1 MQTCRNGIRK
11 VNALNLERA
20 AKSNKKESYTYIGQ
34 KRQGRECVS
43 LLINEKGEMATT
55 DTRKAEVLTEFFV
68 PVFTDSQAPR
78 VSHILEPLG
87 RWVLQEQNPS

>member
-55 DTRKAEVLTEFFV
+55 NMEKSVILNKLFV
-68 PVFTDSQAPR
+68 SC
-78 VSHILEPLG
+78 LCLG
-87 RWVLQEQNPS
+87 RLWIRFSWKLC

>member
-1 MQTCRNGIRK
+1 MWVQKRN
-11 VNALNLERA
+11 
-20 AKSNKKESYTYIGQ
+20 NKKMASP
-34 KRQGRECVS
+34 
-43 LLINEKGEMATT
+43 LINEKGEMATT

-87 RWVLQEQNPS
+87 RWVLQEQNLS

>member
-1 MQTCRNGIRK
+1 MAVASGDVLNIADNKEGFCR
-11 VNALNLERA
+11 
-20 AKSNKKESYTYIGQ
+20 YIGQ
-34 KRQGRECVS
+34 KRKDKESVTPS
-43 LLINEKGEMATT
+43 DIIEKGEMATT